1 MELFYNKGVK
11 LSAWIAAVF
20 LFLPQGLSAAN
31 LRARHRE
38 VKKMEIK
45 SSAFSMNQ
53 PIPKKYTG
61 EGEDVSPD
69 LEFLNVPEKAKS
81 LALIMDDPDAPPGT
95 WIHWV
100 IYNLPKD
107 TRHLPENFPKKEA
120 LKDGTKQGPCWG
132 VDSFERVGYYGP
144 MPPPGKPHHYFFKLF
159 ALDKTLDI
167 KPSHATKNELL
178 KAMKGHILAS
188 AELVGVYQR

>member
-1 MELFYNKGVK
+1 MGLRAYF
-11 LSAWIAAVF
+11 AAVF
-20 LFLPQGLSAAN
+20 LIVPPGLQAGTIH
-31 LRARHRE
+31 ARHRE

-45 SSAFSMNQ
+45 SSAFAMNQ

-61 EGEDVSPD
+61 EGEDVSPE
-69 LEFLNVPEKAKS
+69 LEFINVPEKAKS

-95 WIHWV
+95 WVHWV
-100 IYNLPKD
+100 IYNLPSD
-107 TRHLPENFPKKEA
+107 TRRLPENFPKKEA

-144 MPPPGKPHHYFFKLF
+144 LPPPGKVHHYFFKLF
-159 ALDKTLDI
+159 ALDKMLDLL
-167 KPSHATKNELL
+167 PSKATKNELL
-178 KAMKGHILAS
+178 KAMKGHVLAS